1 MSEIT
6 IRQLKSD
13 DFAILRDIR
22 LEALQLHPEAYSSA
36 YEDWVKFSE
45 ADWRAKLNAP
55 VFAAFDGE
63 KAVGLIGLWP
73 QDGARTSHRAIV
85 VMVYVKSEMRGR
97 NIGQKLMQA
106 VEAYA
111 RDNGFS
117 QLELSVLAEN
127 KSALQLYLREGY
139 TEFGRRPNW
148 ISLNGEMYDEVM
160 MVRPVTLNV

>member
-1 MSEIT
+1 MTEIT
-6 IRQLKSD
+6 IRQLVSD
-13 DFAILRDIR
+13 DFATFRDIR

-45 ADWRAKLNAP
+45 ADWRAKLNVP

-63 KAVGLIGLWP
+63 RAVGLIGLWP

-97 NIGQKLMQA
+97 GIAQKLLQA

-111 RDNGFS
+111 RDHGFT

-127 KSALQLYLREGY
+127 KTALQLYLREGY

-148 ISLNGEMYDEVM
+148 ISLNGEMFDEVM
-160 MVRPVTLNV
+160 MVRPLI

>member
-1 MSEIT
+1 
-6 IRQLKSD
+6 
-13 DFAILRDIR
+13 
-22 LEALQLHPEAYSSA
+22 
-36 YEDWVKFSE
+36 
-45 ADWRAKLNAP
+45 
-55 VFAAFDGE
+55 
-63 KAVGLIGLWP
+63 
-73 QDGARTSHRAIV
+73 
-85 VMVYVKSEMRGR
+85 MVYVKSEMRGR

-106 VEAYA
+106 VEVYA

-160 MVRPVTLNV
+160 MVRPVTLRAVSVNVESLKPL